1 LRQHPKIYLI
11 RHGETDWN
19 AERRYQG
26 QSDVPINANGRNQ
39 ARRNGVRLR
48 TLLPDIAQARYIS
61 SPLGR
66 TCETMRI
73 VRGEL
78 GLSPGEFEIDDRL
91 LELSYGTWQGQLL
104 SDLPRTDPG
113 ALEARSADPFQWR
126 PGGGENYTDL
136 TKRLT
141 DWLENLARDEHYVVV
156 SHGGVSRALR
166 YLLLENIEPGEVLNL
181 EVPHDRVLLLEN
193 GTATWL

>member
-1 LRQHPKIYLI
+1 MIC
-11 RHGETDWN
+11 
-19 AERRYQG
+19 QG
-26 QSDVPINANGRNQ
+26 P
-39 ARRNGVRLR
+39 
-48 TLLPDIAQARYIS
+48 TLEHWKPAAQIPS
-61 SPLGR
+61 N
-66 TCETMRI
+66 
-73 VRGEL
+73 
-78 GLSPGEFEIDDRL
+78 
-91 LELSYGTWQGQLL
+91 
-104 SDLPRTDPG
+104 G
-113 ALEARSADPFQWR
+113 ALAAA
-126 PGGGENYTDL
+126 NYTDL